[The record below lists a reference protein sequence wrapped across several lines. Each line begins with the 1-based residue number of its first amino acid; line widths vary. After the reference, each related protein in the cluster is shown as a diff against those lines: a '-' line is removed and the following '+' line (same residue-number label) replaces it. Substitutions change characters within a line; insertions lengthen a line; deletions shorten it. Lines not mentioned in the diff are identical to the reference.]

1 MHIDKEDC
9 EATGF
14 YYKETGYRKIP
25 GNQCYGGL
33 KLDPVKKACTSYV
46 WFSNL
51 LNLKSIVTLA
61 IIGAILYYG
70 WPIIEAFIIVLPI
83 PDPKN
88 VIEQGKGIFA
98 NIVGTVQGLISS

>member
-1 MHIDKEDC
+1 MHVAKEDC

-33 KLDPVKKACTSYV
+33 KLEPVKRACSSFV

-51 LNLKSIVTLA
+51 MSLKSLA
-61 IIGAILYYG
+61 TIAVVGAVLYYG
-70 WPIIEAFIIVLPI
+70 WPIIEAIIIVLPI
-83 PDPKN
+83 PDPKG
-88 VIEQGKGIFA
+88 VIEQITTLFGSFVAFI
-98 NIVGTVQGLISS
+98 